1 LGHDEREEREPGYL
15 LAAGANP
22 LTANLLNFIT
32 LSLAG
37 KREGMRELGS
47 PARGFFR
54 GGLFRRTPSTGR
66 AFLASAERLEFI
78 ARKRRF
84 QRADAKI
91 A

>member
-1 LGHDEREEREPGYL
+1 LGHDDEREREPGYL

-32 LSLAG
+32 LSLAW
-37 KREGMRELGS
+37 KREGMR
-47 PARGFFR
+47 
-54 GGLFRRTPSTGR
+54 GLFPGAVACFGAPRRREVRFLR
-66 AFLASAERLEFI
+66 ALRGWMEFI

-84 QRADAKI
+84 QSADAKI